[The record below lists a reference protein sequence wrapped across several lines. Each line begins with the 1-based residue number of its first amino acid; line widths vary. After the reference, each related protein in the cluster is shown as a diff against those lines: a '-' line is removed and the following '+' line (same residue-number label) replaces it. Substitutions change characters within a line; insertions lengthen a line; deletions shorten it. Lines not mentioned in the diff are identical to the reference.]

1 MNGFKLIKGFAWNV
15 QLKPLIDA
23 IHWEHRA
30 IKLYGKEVLQPRLTS
45 WMGGEDYT
53 YSGVKHVAQP
63 MPQDIKDM
71 KGTIEAFTMAHFN
84 SVLANL
90 YRDGNDSVSWHSD
103 DEIELGAEPVIASLS
118 FGAIRD
124 FKVRHKATKEITK
137 FTLGHGD
144 LLVMSGRSQADYQH
158 CVPKTTKVSW
168 PRLNLTFR
176 LIT

>member
-1 MNGFKLIKGFAWNV
+1 MNGFGLIKGFAWET
-15 QLKPLIDA
+15 QLKPLIDS
-23 IHWEHRA
+23 IPWEQRT
-30 IKLYGKEVLQPRLTS
+30 IKVYGKEFPQPRLTS
-45 WMGGEDYT
+45 WMGDSAYT
-53 YSGVKHVAQP
+53 YSGIVHLAQALPVAVKQLKHVVEQTTGAQ
-63 MPQDIKDM
+63 
-71 KGTIEAFTMAHFN
+71 FN

-118 FGAIRD
+118 FGAFRD

-158 CVPKTTKVSW
+158 CVPKTTKVVG